1 MLMNSR
7 DVISWFCVQS
17 FGRALDYPSEII
29 MLKPRTLRSLHRSCH
44 NSDHRKF
51 LDGLAKLAALS
62 SSIIEREW
70 CAALSGESFQKMC
83 GFEFM
88 PSSLISPIAATTP
101 YGFHKPLLP
110 ACGG

>member
-1 MLMNSR
+1 MQN
-7 DVISWFCVQS
+7 CQGQS
-17 FGRALDYPSEII
+17 HLRVDLCDRRALRPPLAPAFPFSTW
-29 MLKPRTLRSLHRSCH
+29 R
-44 NSDHRKF
+44 RKF

-88 PSSLISPIAATTP
+88 PSSLVSAIAATTP

-110 ACGG
+110 AGGG